1 MPRKIVFLG
10 VVIALLLFVRP
21 VFAEDGP
28 FDNHGRGQSSEVV
41 DDIKPSPFP
50 TPRRALNE
58 VRFRACQARENAI
71 QNRMQSLTRLVGT
84 IEKSF
89 DSIAT
94 RVENYY
100 NNKVVPSGGSLDNYN
115 TLVGDIADKKAK
127 LDADLPVVQNNVN
140 AFGCDQDDPKGIYN
154 EFRLGMQ
161 NIKTDLKNYRT
172 AIKNLI
178 VAVAKVGPSETP
190 EASETP

>member
-1 MPRKIVFLG
+1 MLKRLLILG
-10 VVIALLLFVRP
+10 VLVSLLFLAGP
-21 VFAEDGP
+21 VFAESTQSGNRSQG
-28 FDNHGRGQSSEVV
+28 FDTANEVR
-41 DDIKPSPFP
+41 PSPFP

-58 VRFRACQARENAI
+58 VRLRACQSRENAI

-100 NNKVVPSGGSLDNYN
+100 TNKVLPDGNTIPNYAD
-115 TLVGDIADKKAK
+115 LVADIAAKKAVV
-127 LDADLPVVQNNVN
+127 DIDLPAVQENMNS
-140 AFGCDQDDPKGIYN
+140 FGCDGDDPKGAYN

-172 AIKNLI
+172 SIKNLI
-178 VAVAKVGPSETP
+178 VAVAKVAPKETP
-190 EASETP
+190 EATETP